1 MSHLNSLTS
10 IQKTQLRNAFALI
23 DGETKDSLITKD
35 DLRKLYSTL
44 GLPPPPEDQLNSMLQ
59 IDQGGVENGG
69 INFTQFSNIMAKEL
83 SKFEDR
89 SVIYEAL
96 KTFNNNSDGTD
107 LTIDLQEFKDACC
120 SVQLGDIGSGDHRL
134 SRSTFDRLVQGFI
147 QEQIN
152 GKQVFLASKWLDA
165 YID

>member
-10 IQKTQLRNAFALI
+10 TQKTQLRNAFALI
-23 DGETKDSLITKD
+23 DGETKDSVITKD

-44 GLPPPPEDQLNSMLQ
+44 GLPPPTEDQLNSMLG
-59 IDQGGVENGG
+59 DEDKG

-89 SVIYEAL
+89 AVIYEAL
-96 KTFNNNSDGTD
+96 KTFTNDEKSTG
-107 LTIDLQEFKDACC
+107 LTIDLQEFKEACC
-120 SVQLGDIGSGDHRL
+120 SVQLGEIGSGDHRL
-134 SRSTFDRLVQGFI
+134 SRSTFDRLVQGFV
-147 QEQIN
+147 QEQVN
-152 GKQVFLASKWLDA
+152 GKQVFLATKWLDA